1 MIVMIHV
8 VLPKFLSLALSRLLD
23 GHTIVHSI
31 FSITAGF
38 LVLDQ
43 AALLGA
49 SRLRLGDVQ
58 ALREVLGG

>member
-1 MIVMIHV
+1 MIELLHV
-8 VLPKFLSLALSRLLD
+8 ALYMFLSLAVSGRLD
-23 GHTIVHSI
+23 SPTIVHSI
-31 FSITAGF
+31 FTITAGF

-58 ALREVLGG
+58 ALCEVLGG

>member
-1 MIVMIHV
+1 M
-8 VLPKFLSLALSRLLD
+8 FLSLAVSGRLD
-23 GHTIVHSI
+23 SATIVHSI
-31 FSITAGF
+31 FTIAAGF